1 MCNLFV
7 KLHSLD
13 WRILRQE
20 NDIDLIKNQES
31 LVRDYL
37 SKIKT
42 KLEKEQLQE
51 LIPILE
57 WLETNSNDIRVEL
70 AIIHGD
76 FHPHNIMITDKG
88 NIFVIDWSSCS
99 IGDYREDLGWTLLLT
114 RAYTSK
120 EIRNMI
126 LGSYES
132 FKGSKVPQIEFF
144 EVLSALRRLRDIMTL
159 FKYGANKAA
168 MREEAKQQII
178 DSLPHLENT
187 ISLVKEITRISI
199 PEVENFIQLIIKR
212 R

>member
-1 MCNLFV
+1 
-7 KLHSLD
+7 
-13 WRILRQE
+13 
-20 NDIDLIKNQES
+20 
-31 LVRDYL
+31 
-37 SKIKT
+37 
-42 KLEKEQLQE
+42 
-51 LIPILE
+51 
-57 WLETNSNDIRVEL
+57 
-70 AIIHGD
+70 
-76 FHPHNIMITDKG
+76 
-88 NIFVIDWSSCS
+88 
-99 IGDYREDLGWTLLLT
+99 
-114 RAYTSK
+114 
-120 EIRNMI
+120 MI